1 MIVAIADTP
10 AVIWYLYSNPRLGKA
25 ASSLID
31 QTSAAGDQIGLSG
44 PASVLRTVPLHE
56 TIAARMI
63 EVPRDQV
70 PDLPDRIIGA
80 TALFFS
86 VPVLS
91 RDDRLRSSTIR
102 TV

>member
-44 PASVLRTVPLHE
+44 SRKCSAHGPTTRNHRGKNDRGAS
-56 TIAARMI
+56 
-63 EVPRDQV
+63 
-70 PDLPDRIIGA
+70 
-80 TALFFS
+80 
-86 VPVLS
+86 
-91 RDDRLRSSTIR
+91 
-102 TV
+102 